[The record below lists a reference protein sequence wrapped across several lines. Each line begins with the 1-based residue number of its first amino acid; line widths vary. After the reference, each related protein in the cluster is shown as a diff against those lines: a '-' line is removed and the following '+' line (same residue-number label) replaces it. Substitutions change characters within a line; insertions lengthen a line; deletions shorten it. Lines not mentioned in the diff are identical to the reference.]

1 MANDGQIVFE
11 VTADGRRAISDIK
24 DITRTIQQETGKWDD
39 AADESAKNI
48 GNSFS
53 DMLKKIT
60 VGFSA
65 AKIGQALLNI
75 GKEAVSA
82 ASDLAEVQNVVDVTF
97 GAGASKIEAWSK
109 SAGTQFGLTETQAKR
124 FASTMGAMMK
134 SSGLAGDKIVDM
146 STDLA
151 GLAADMASFYNLD
164 FETAFQKIRSGISGE
179 TEPLKQ
185 LGINMSVANLEAFA
199 LQQGLS
205 KTFNEMSQGEQ
216 VMLRY
221 QYMMQATADAQGDF
235 SRTSDGYANGLR
247 QLETNVESL
256 KTKLGTTLLPVINDV
271 VQAINSLFPT
281 DGETRKTVLDDF
293 AEIDLQTEEKIAGIQ
308 KTAEEARI
316 LSETLDEIGGS
327 KAGKAGSQ
335 VQQLATDLSNIKLD
349 QGKTGVLKDFLN
361 VLSSNI
367 GIISAIQGT
376 DADGAKEWLE
386 GIAASA
392 NSLDADDAAGWSAL
406 LESIKT
412 GLPGLENTDFGASF
426 FAALG
431 AGFSDVESKSS
442 VLQWAVDMLGNKTN
456 KTAQEQALW
465 LETCQRLVKTIPS
478 LSRIINTETGEIQ
491 GGTDAVKEYIQA
503 WEDGQKK
510 LAMFDALQSK
520 ESALSSRFSDLPGLE
535 LDMAVAKRR
544 VRKSYEQLKALY
556 ESYGLELGFDKNGKV
571 YRNFN
576 GYENGIGNDDRALLA
591 RETDYYET
599 LVAEANAR
607 EEAYRQQ
614 MEALEEAKASI
625 EEYRQ
630 TIDEMPGDVEQ
641 AADAVDKFWTDNE
654 ENITTVVNAAKD
666 ALKEMSDYA
675 EETYKNT
682 VKALDGVAKGFE
694 RIETP
699 AMKNEKKIKDIT
711 DKISALD
718 SKSKTYTKDLEKLNA
733 ELAKA
738 GEEKISA
745 QSMGANL
752 AQQAEYMETYLKNLR
767 IAREKGVSD
776 EVLAQLSDGSEESYD
791 YLAELAKAA
800 PGEVEKINTEFE
812 RVKKSKE
819 ELAKELTGQQLTVD
833 ETFKSLSETAKQAVA
848 DLNLQKSAADN
859 TGKTVDAVVSVIA
872 SKLPSVQSAVDSI
885 VAQVGR
891 LTSLGFD
898 VSSGGVWNWIFKIP
912 GFERG
917 LDYVPVDNML
927 ARLHEGEAVLTA
939 EENRMWQSFRTG
951 QASAMDMETLGGVMR
966 DNVKPGGNVYLDG
979 KEVGKVISDRQGA
992 QYRTLKRSGWQA

>member
-39 AADESAKNI
+39 AADKSAQNI

-53 DMLKKIT
+53 DTLKKLA
-60 VGFSA
+60 VGISA
-65 AKIGQALLNI
+65 AKIGQTLLNI
-75 GKEAVSA
+75 GKDAVAA

-293 AEIDLQTEEKIAGIQ
+293 AEIDLKTEEKIAGIQ

-349 QGKTGVLKDFLN
+349 QGKAGVLKDFLN

-544 VRKSYEQLKALY
+544 VRNSYQQLKDLY
-556 ESYGLELGFDKNGKV
+556 EKYGLELGFDQNGKV

-576 GYENGIGNDDRALLA
+576 GYENGIDNEGRALLA
-591 RETDYYET
+591 RETDYYEN
-599 LVAEANAR
+599 LVKEADDASA
-607 EEAYRQQ
+607 AYKAQV
-614 MEALEEAKASI
+614 EALEEAKTAI

-848 DLNLQKSAADN
+848 DLDLQKSAADN

-891 LTSLGFD
+891 LSSLGFD

>member
-11 VTADGRRAISDIK
+11 VTADGKHAIADIKEITRAIQKETKGWDNAAAQAT
-24 DITRTIQQETGKWDD
+24 DAITEK
-39 AADESAKNI
+39 
-48 GNSFS
+48 FS
-53 DMLKKIT
+53 SLLKKLT
-60 VGFSA
+60 GGFSA
-65 AKIGQALLNI
+65 IKIGKALLNF
-75 GKEAVSA
+75 GQDALQA

-124 FASTMGAMMK
+124 FASTMGAMLK

-235 SRTSDGYANGLR
+235 SRTSDGYANSLR
-247 QLETNVESL
+247 QLETNFETL
-256 KTKLGTTLLPVINDV
+256 KTKLGETLLPVINDV

-281 DGETRKTVLDDF
+281 DGEKRKTVLDDF
-293 AEIDLQTEEKIAGIQ
+293 AEIDLKTEEKIAGIQ

-376 DADGAKEWLE
+376 DADGAKAWLE

-442 VLQWAVDMLGNKTN
+442 VLQWAVDILGNKTD

-510 LAMFDALQSK
+510 LAMYGALQSK

-535 LDMAVAKRR
+535 LDMALAKRR
-544 VRKSYEQLKALY
+544 VRNSYQQLKDLY
-556 ESYGLELGFDKNGKV
+556 ERYGLELGFDQNGKV

-576 GYENGIGNDDRALLA
+576 GYENGIDNEGRALLA
-591 RETDYYET
+591 RETDYYEN
-599 LVAEANAR
+599 LVKEADDASA
-607 EEAYRQQ
+607 AYKAQV
-614 MEALEEAKASI
+614 EALEEAKTAI

-718 SKSKTYTKDLEKLNA
+718 SKSKTYAKDLAKLNA

-767 IAREKGVSD
+767 VAREKGVSD

-848 DLNLQKSAADN
+848 DLDLQKSASDN
-859 TGKTVDAVVSVIA
+859 TGKTVDAVVAVIA

>member
-39 AADESAKNI
+39 AADKSAQNI

-53 DMLKKIT
+53 DTLKKLA
-60 VGFSA
+60 VGISA
-65 AKIGQALLNI
+65 AKIGQTLLNI
-75 GKEAVSA
+75 GKDAVAA

-109 SAGTQFGLTETQAKR
+109 AAGTQFGLTETQAKR
-124 FASTMGAMMK
+124 FASTMGAMLK

-235 SRTSDGYANGLR
+235 SRTSDGYANSLR
-247 QLETNVESL
+247 QLETNFETL
-256 KTKLGTTLLPVINDV
+256 KTKLGETLLPVINDV

-281 DGETRKTVLDDF
+281 DGEKRKTVLDDF
-293 AEIDLQTEEKIAGIQ
+293 AEIDLKTEEKIAGIQ
-308 KTAEEARI
+308 KTAEEARL

-376 DADGAKEWLE
+376 DADGAKAWLE

-510 LAMFDALQSK
+510 LAMYGALQSK
-520 ESALSSRFSDLPGLE
+520 ESALASRFSDLPGLE
-535 LDMAVAKRR
+535 LDMALAKRR
-544 VRKSYEQLKALY
+544 VRNSYQQLKDLY
-556 ESYGLELGFDKNGKV
+556 ESYGLELGFDQNGKV

-576 GYENGIGNDDRALLA
+576 GYENGIDNEGRALLA
-591 RETDYYET
+591 RETDYYEN
-599 LVAEANAR
+599 LVKEADDASA
-607 EEAYRQQ
+607 AYKAQV
-614 MEALEEAKASI
+614 EALEEAKTAI

-718 SKSKTYTKDLEKLNA
+718 SKSKTYAKDLAKLNA

-767 IAREKGVSD
+767 VAREKGVSD

-800 PGEVEKINTEFE
+800 PGEVEKINAEFE

-833 ETFKSLSETAKQAVA
+833 ETFKSLSETAKKAVA
-848 DLNLQKSAADN
+848 DLDLQKSAADN

-872 SKLPSVQSAVDSI
+872 SKLPSVQTAVDSI

-891 LTSLGFD
+891 LSSLGFD